1 MATPTRTRFRFDA
14 PDGPREAEMVSAAR
28 SGAAPL
34 VVLVGSVSPAL
45 LARAEGRLARA
56 GFSVIAAPDDL
67 GTVGAM
73 LAAASAGRFGSVPTA
88 LAMVGLPGL
97 PATSAERISRLPG
110 VKSVLAWPAGAEDE
124 SLDTVVRVL
133 ASQLP

>member
-34 VVLVGSVSPAL
+34 VVLVGAAGPAL

-56 GFSVIAAPDDL
+56 GFSVIVAPDDL
-67 GTVGAM
+67 STVAGM
-73 LAAASAGRFGSVPTA
+73 LAAASAGWLGAVPTA
-88 LAMVGLPGL
+88 VAVVGLPGL
-97 PATSAERISRLPG
+97 SAVSAECMGRLPG
-110 VKSVLAWPAGAEDE
+110 VESVLAWPAGAEDE
-124 SLDTVVRVL
+124 SLDILVRFL
-133 ASQLP
+133 SNQLP

>member
-28 SGAAPL
+28 SGAAPV
-34 VVLVGSVSPAL
+34 VVLMGSVSSAL
-45 LARAEGRLARA
+45 QARAEGRLARA

-67 GTVGAM
+67 GTVAAI
-73 LAAASAGRFGSVPTA
+73 LAAASAGRLGSVPTA
-88 LAMVGLPGL
+88 VAVVGLPGL
-97 PATSAERISRLPG
+97 PAASTERIARLPG
-110 VKSVLAWPAGAEDE
+110 VESVLAWPAGAEDE

-133 ASQLP
+133 VSQLP